1 MRRSTA
7 VLAAAIIAI
16 LLACD
21 GSGPVPV
28 RNDTGGYVITA
39 VHRTDSTGIRGPNL
53 LADPLLPG
61 QTAEV
66 PAGAGRLLVYDED
79 GDCYAPEGGD
89 SLEDT
94 LAVSLEDLLANDI
107 HAGSGST
114 PIMLVNNLTMKIY
127 RVTDRSLMMSDHD
140 YLGTAT
146 LWPAETLTV
155 WAEPGT
161 LHVWAVDQGGAVLRP
176 EALPVESASPGTLPI
191 DSAAIYRGPVAATGG
206 SGPLRLRVVNL
217 LPATSASSL
226 RLIALS
232 DSAGPPGVPCEA
244 LALEEQ
250 LDTLQAAVM
259 ACSTGRYRLEAVLPD
274 STVLSTSPFRL
285 HRDTSRIFLRPSSLN
300 RI

>member
-7 VLAAAIIAI
+7 VFSAAIIAT

-66 PAGAGRLLVYDED
+66 PPGDGRLLVYDED
-79 GDCYAPEGGD
+79 GDCYVPTTPHSPGD
-89 SLEDT
+89 T
-94 LAVSLEDLLANDI
+94 VAVSLEYLLAKDI
-107 HAGSGST
+107 HAGSGSI

-127 RVTDRSLMMSDHD
+127 RVTDRSLIMSDHD

-155 WAEPGT
+155 WSEPAE
-161 LHVWAVDQGGAVLRP
+161 LDLWVVDQGGAVLSTGP
-176 EALPVESASPGTLPI
+176 LAVEPASPGTVRV
-191 DSAAIYRGPVAATGG
+191 DSGMIYRGPVAASGG

-217 LPATSASSL
+217 LPATRLASL
-226 RLIALS
+226 RLLALS
-232 DSAGPPGVPCEA
+232 DSAGPAVPNSPDPVLRER
-244 LALEEQ
+244 
-250 LDTLQAAVM
+250 LDTLQAAVI
-259 ACSTGRYRLEAVLPD
+259 ACSTGRYRLEVVLPD
-274 STVLSTSPFRL
+274 STRLSTAAFHLR
-285 HRDTSRIFLRPSSLN
+285 RDTSRIFLRPSSLS